1 MVIHVLNTIPPS
13 AIEQSKY
20 AVTLAHQD
28 EAIVGICVLLKLSER
43 LVVVT
48 PIPKP
53 LSYLALAEHSALLL
67 CITDARDK
75 TFTVTR
81 CNAAVLSFKQ
91 ADSLAVVSFHPNAP
105 FLKILHKTK

>member
-1 MVIHVLNTIPPS
+1 M
-13 AIEQSKY
+13 
-20 AVTLAHQD
+20 
-28 EAIVGICVLLKLSER
+28 
-43 LVVVT
+43 VT

-67 CITDARDK
+67 CITNARDK